1 MATEEIYT
9 MAKKAIL
16 GTLLVGL
23 IGLLIAG
30 AIIRTVDK
38 TDNVA
43 EAREQ
48 RRGQTGAEIAQ
59 MEAQPRGQGFGGG
72 AATRQYPNYADA
84 PADWSVIEGTV
95 LQASEAGGDL
105 VIETA
110 DGEELVVGTGPGYLA
125 DQGFALQAGESV
137 RIEGYWEDSEFKAA
151 QVTRLR
157 DGQFVTLRDQVGR
170 PAWAGNGQGRGTA
183 TGDGTGIP
191 QPEADVDE
199 WVTIE
204 GTVLHV
210 DADAM
215 VVQTAHGEEIV
226 VEGRSWRFAQ
236 ELTFSAGV
244 GDQVTL
250 LGFYEDGDFEVGHI
264 ADATNGRSV
273 SLREESG
280 RPMWAGRGRGGG

>member
-1 MATEEIYT
+1 

-23 IGLLIAG
+23 IGVLVAG

-48 RRGQTGAEIAQ
+48 RRGQTGAAIAQ
-59 MEAQPRGQGFGGG
+59 TEAEPKGQGFGGG
-72 AATRQYPNYADA
+72 AAGRQYPNYAEA
-84 PADWSVIEGTV
+84 PTDWSVIEGTV
-95 LQASEAGGDL
+95 LQAPAAGDEL

-110 DGEELVVGTGPGYLA
+110 DGEELVVGTGPGYLV

-137 RIEGYWEDSEFKAA
+137 LVQGYWEDGAFKAA

-157 DGQFVTLRDQVGR
+157 DGQTLTLRDQVGR
-170 PAWAGNGQGRGTA
+170 PAWAGGGQGRATA
-183 TGDGTGIP
+183 AGDGTSIP

-199 WVTIE
+199 WLTIE

-210 DADAM
+210 DADTM
-215 VVQTAHGEEIV
+215 VVHTVRGEEILID
-226 VEGRSWRFAQ
+226 GRGWRFAQ
-236 ELTFSAGV
+236 ELGFSAHV
-244 GDQVTL
+244 GDQVIL
-250 LGFYEDGDFEVGHI
+250 RGFYEDGDFEVGHI
-264 ADATNGRSV
+264 ADATNGQSV

-280 RPMWAGRGRGGG
+280 RPLWAGRGRRGG